1 MSSRVACVAG
11 SVLVLLAM
19 ALPAWSQEQAA
30 VKKLQFRQVASVN
43 GKDLFKAYCEACHGA
58 DGKGHGPEAAVLRVP
73 PADLTTIA
81 ARTGGKFVQAAVE
94 DKINGWKLVP
104 RTMKE
109 MSART
114 EAMNTGKD
122 AENVPVMPL
131 FGPIFAKLYSQ
142 EVRDRQIRMANLIRH
157 VKSLQE
163 SPAPGEETPKK

>member
-1 MSSRVACVAG
+1 MSTRFACAAG
-11 SVLVLLAM
+11 SVLVLLAI
-19 ALPAWSQEQAA
+19 ALPTRSQEQAP

-43 GKDLFKAYCEACHGA
+43 GKDLFTAYCEACHGA
-58 DGKGHGPEAAVLRVP
+58 NGKGHGAEAAVLRVL

-81 ARTGGKFVQAAVE
+81 ARNGGRFVQAAVE

-142 EVRDRQIRMANLIRH
+142 EVRDRQIRMVNLIRY

-163 SPAPGEETPKK
+163 SPVPGEEAPKK

>member
-1 MSSRVACVAG
+1 MSSRFAPVAG
-11 SVLVLLAM
+11 LVLVLFLSA
-19 ALPAWSQEQAA
+19 PVAWSQQPQ
-30 VKKLQFRQVASVN
+30 VKKIMFRAVASVN
-43 GKDLFKAYCEACHGA
+43 GKDLYKAYCVYCHGD

-81 ARTGGKFVQAAVE
+81 ARNGGKFEAAAVE

-109 MSART
+109 TSARVN
-114 EAMNTGKD
+114 AMQTGKD

-131 FGPIFAKLYSQ
+131 FGPLFAKLYPQ
-142 EVRDRQIRMANLIRH
+142 EVRDRQIRIANLIRY

-163 SPAPGEETPKK
+163 TPVPGEEAPKK